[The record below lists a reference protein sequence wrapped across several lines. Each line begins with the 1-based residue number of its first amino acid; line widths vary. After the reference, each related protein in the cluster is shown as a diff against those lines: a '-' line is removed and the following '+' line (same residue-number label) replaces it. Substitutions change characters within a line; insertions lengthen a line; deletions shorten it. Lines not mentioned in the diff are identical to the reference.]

1 MRENSDVGPDGQ
13 VRPWPTPIRDREWVD
28 DNETTWRMRGPAIGQ
43 RELRRLLRRED
54 VRVLHVYGLEPVE
67 LSGSHLDALVQRIEE
82 FFAGEAPAMSD
93 FVLGD
98 FRDSERR
105 VMVVVQESC

>member
-1 MRENSDVGPDGQ
+1 
-13 VRPWPTPIRDREWVD
+13 
-28 DNETTWRMRGPAIGQ
+28 MRGPAIGQ
-43 RELRRLLRRED
+43 RELRRLLKRDE

-67 LSGSHLDALVQRIEE
+67 VSGAQRDALLQRIET
-82 FFAGEAPAMSD
+82 FFAGQAPPMSD

-98 FRDSERR
+98 FRDSDRR